1 MSTTTIGTAPEV
13 RPAHDSPSG
22 MAGLSQTAERR
33 ARTLAPTVFCASTE
47 IDACIERA
55 QAGRIS

>member
-1 MSTTTIGTAPEV
+1 
-13 RPAHDSPSG
+13 

-33 ARTLAPTVFCASTE
+33 ARTLAPTVFCAPTKVDE
-47 IDACIERA
+47 CIERA